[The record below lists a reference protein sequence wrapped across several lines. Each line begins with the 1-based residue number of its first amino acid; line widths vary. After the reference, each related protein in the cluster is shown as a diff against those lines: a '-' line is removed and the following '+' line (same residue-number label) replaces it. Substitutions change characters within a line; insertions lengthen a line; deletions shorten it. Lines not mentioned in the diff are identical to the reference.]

1 MPLGRA
7 IYREN
12 RVRDGVAYEVIV
24 YAMPGGVYGTF
35 KCPLCD
41 LTEVNGILSPT
52 DDEALRMTLMSLD
65 GHHGAKHPPH
75 AS

>member
-12 RVRDGVAYEVIV
+12 RVRDGVTYEVVV
-24 YAMPGGVYGTF
+24 YAMPGGVYGTYR
-35 KCPLCD
+35 CPICD
-41 LTEVNGILSPT
+41 LTEVNGIMSPN
-52 DDEALRMTLMSLD
+52 DAEALRMTLLGVD
-65 GHHGAKHPPH
+65 EHHAAKHQPN